1 MSNPGFLDSLSP
13 WTSRSATPTP
23 KPGQMKGDNEKSIH
37 GEIGKQQQQQG
48 GDHRVNHRHR
58 LSLSVYPDDCPSLVV
73 RWFYA
78 VDVRERPPIVAAV
91 LIGLLRHQSENHSP
105 F

>member
-13 WTSRSATPTP
+13 WTSRSTTPTP
-23 KPGQMKGDNEKSIH
+23 KLGQFKGDHEKSIH

-48 GDHRVNHRHR
+48 GDHRVSHRHR
-58 LSLSVYPDDCPSLVV
+58 LSLSVYPEDCPPLIV

-78 VDVRERPPIVAAV
+78 VDVR
-91 LIGLLRHQSENHSP
+91 
-105 F
+105 